1 MLIHLDGDVLVYRA
15 GFAAEHVYHT
25 VECAIGGEMM
35 RARFADKE
43 RALAFLDEQGI
54 NYQGVAWSTDV
65 EVQPE
70 ANALMIAR
78 SIINKILEDMSVG
91 EDALR
96 VYLSGAGN
104 FRNGVATI
112 KEYKANRANKRKPV
126 HSAAIKGMLR
136 RECNV
141 FLSDGQEADDD
152 IGIAHYAEWVRDPQ
166 GSVIATI
173 DKDLNMIPGLH
184 YNFVT
189 GETFN
194 IEPEEG
200 MRWFWT
206 QMLTGD
212 STDNI
217 PGIPGVGKVKA
228 AKILGDLTGDA
239 ALYGVVAEAY
249 KSAYGDSWLEALV
262 ENGRLLWIRRQPDEW
277 WAPTLW
283 DDSIIYNQGDS
294 T

>member
-136 RECNV
+136 REYNV
-141 FLSDGQEADDD
+141 ILSDGQEADDD
-152 IGIAHYAEWVRDPQ
+152 IGIAHYACWVRDPQ
-166 GSVIATI
+166 STVIATI
-173 DKDLNMIPGLH
+173 DKDLDMIPGLH

-189 GETFN
+189 GETRN

-212 STDNI
+212 TTDNI

-228 AKILGDLTGDA
+228 AKILADLTGDA
-239 ALYGVVAEAY
+239 ALYGAVAEAY
-249 KSAYGDSWLEALV
+249 KSGYGETWESALL
-262 ENGRLLWIRRQPDEW
+262 ENGRLLWIRREPDEW
-277 WAPTLW
+277 WSP
-283 DDSIIYNQGDS
+283 IIYNQGDS